1 MRIASKILA
10 LMLMLSPAAMAQTA
24 EGSPAPAIADSSAAV
39 VATEA
44 AAVDAPA
51 EVTSEVA
58 SEVAAEGGAEEKKG
72 GFDASEVI
80 FGHIGDAYEYH
91 ITEINGHPISVPLPV
106 IVKSKDRGWFLF
118 SSSRV
123 SHGHNYEGFEIAKG
137 GKYDGKVVEIL
148 EDGEVYRPFDMS
160 ITRNV
165 FALLLS
171 CCILIAIFVPM
182 ARSYKKN
189 PLKVPSKGQTMMEAV
204 IMYIEDDV
212 IKPSLGENA
221 MRFSPYLLTVFFF
234 ILLNNL
240 MGLIPIF
247 PFGANLTGNIAT
259 TMVLALFTYVLT
271 NFLGTK
277 EYWKEV
283 LWPDVPTWLKVPI
296 PLMPVIEFIST
307 LTKPFALMIRLFA
320 NIFAGHMIILVLISL
335 IFIFSGI
342 MGVAVGSGVA
352 VVSVLFSIF
361 MYFLELLVAFI
372 QAYVFTMLSAIFI
385 GMAQVKPHEHKP
397 KAAVAETAEAK

>member
-1 MRIASKILA
+1 MRKAEKIL
-10 LMLMLSPAAMAQTA
+10 LLLLLCLSPAIVYADGHEDGKA
-24 EGSPAPAIADSSAAV
+24 EAD
-39 VATEA
+39 
-44 AAVDAPA
+44 
-51 EVTSEVA
+51 
-58 SEVAAEGGAEEKKG
+58 
-72 GFDASEVI
+72 FDATEVI

-91 ITEINGHPISVPLPV
+91 ITEINGHAVSVPLPV
-106 IVKSKDRGWFLF
+106 IVRSAERGWFLF

-123 SHGHNYEGFEIAKG
+123 SHGQEYEGFRIQHG
-137 GKYDGKVVEIL
+137 GNYDGKIVETNSN
-148 EDGEVYRPFDMS
+148 GETVRPFDLS

-171 CCILIAIFVPM
+171 CAILLAVFLPM
-182 ARSYKKN
+182 AHSYKKR
-189 PLKVPSKGQTMMEAV
+189 PLGVPTKGQNLMEAV

-212 IKPSLGENA
+212 IKPSLGDKY
-221 MRFSPYLLTVFFF
+221 MKFSPYLLTVFFF

-247 PFGANLTGNIAT
+247 PFGANLTGNIAV
-259 TMVLALFTYVLT
+259 TMILALFTYVLT
-271 NFLGTK
+271 NVCGTK

-283 LWPDVPTWLKVPI
+283 LWPEVPTWLKAPI

-307 LTKPFALMIRLFA
+307 LTKPFALMVRLFA

-335 IFIFSGI
+335 IFIFSSI
-342 MGVAVGSGVA
+342 MGAAIGYGVA

-385 GMAQVKPHEHKP
+385 GMAQVEPHKHEAEH
-397 KAAVAETAEAK
+397 